1 MSRTTGNAEPE
12 KLQRLAPATA
22 TPADRAAIAPKDIA
36 WATRQGTNDRN
47 AGTECRKYK
56 KFLGIYKL
64 PSSGLTLQ
72 LWNAYLL
79 ARQSSAPK
87 SVPRSGGK
95 RKGPV
100 QADPRRKSMPAVV
113 GPSWA
118 TRQAREDRIT
128 GNVCLTYE
136 DFLRTYGL
144 RKSDAS
150 RRVWKAY
157 DERAKLAP
165 RSTPP
170 KSAQKSNWARG
181 LTLSDASARRGTVRR
196 YDRVEPRRSDLS
208 PKNAALLMKVNQ
220 QNTLVDMWR

>member
-1 MSRTTGNAEPE
+1 MSRTTGTAETQE
-12 KLQRLAPATA
+12 LLRLAPATA
-22 TPADRAAIAPKDIA
+22 PPADRAATAPKDIA
-36 WATRQGTNDRN
+36 WATRQGTDDRN

-56 KFLGIYKL
+56 KFLSIYRL
-64 PSSGLTLQ
+64 PSSPLTLQ

-79 ARQSSAPK
+79 ARQSAPK
-87 SVPRSGGK
+87 NGPRRGGK

-100 QADPRRKSMPAVV
+100 QADPRRKSIPVVV

-118 TRQAREDRIT
+118 ARQAREDRIS
-128 GNVCLTYE
+128 GNVCLSYE

-144 RKSDAS
+144 RKSDVS

-157 DERAKLAP
+157 HERAKLVP

-170 KSAQKSNWARG
+170 RSAQKSNWACG
-181 LTLSDASARRGTVRR
+181 LTLSDSPARRRTVRL
-196 YDRVEPRRSDLS
+196 YDCIEPRRSDLS
-208 PKNAALLMKVNQ
+208 PENAALLMKVNQ

>member
-1 MSRTTGNAEPE
+1 MSRTTGTAETE
-12 KLQRLAPATA
+12 ERLRLALVTAPPAA
-22 TPADRAAIAPKDIA
+22 CAAIAPKDTA
-36 WATRQGTNDRN
+36 WATRQGVNDRN

-56 KFLGIYKL
+56 KFLSIYNL
-64 PSSGLTLQ
+64 PSSPLTLQ

-79 ARQSSAPK
+79 ARQSALKNAS
-87 SVPRSGGK
+87 RRGGQ

-100 QADPRRKSMPAVV
+100 RADPRRKSIPAVV

-118 TRQAREDRIT
+118 ARQAREDRISGT
-128 GNVCLTYE
+128 VCPSYE

-144 RKSDAS
+144 CKSDAS

-157 DERAKLAP
+157 HERAKLVP

-170 KSAQKSNWARG
+170 KSEQKSNWARG
-181 LTLSDASARRGTVRR
+181 LTPSNTTARRRTVRR
-196 YDRVEPRRSDLS
+196 YDCIEPRRNDLS
-208 PKNAALLMKVNQ
+208 PENATLLMKVNQ

>member
-1 MSRTTGNAEPE
+1 MSRTTGTAETE
-12 KLQRLAPATA
+12 ELRLAPVTA
-22 TPADRAAIAPKDIA
+22 PPAGRAAFAPKDIA

-47 AGTECRKYK
+47 AGTACRKYK
-56 KFLGIYKL
+56 NFLGIYKL
-64 PSSGLTLQ
+64 PSSPLTRQ

-79 ARQSSAPK
+79 ARQPAPK
-87 SVPRSGGK
+87 KATRRGRK

-118 TRQAREDRIT
+118 ARQAREDRIS
-128 GNVCLTYE
+128 GNVCLSCE

-157 DERAKLAP
+157 HERAKLVP

-170 KSAQKSNWARG
+170 KSVQKSNWARG
-181 LTLSDASARRGTVRR
+181 LTLSDATPRRGTVRR
-196 YDRVEPRRSDLS
+196 YDRTEPRKSDLS
-208 PKNAALLMKVNQ
+208 PENAALLMKVNQ